1 LPLVVFSGSAAGSY
15 TGGRTELHV
24 NATTFRQLVRE
35 LDERFPGL
43 GKQVEDGMAVAIDG
57 VIYQDAY
64 GATLPEGAEIFLIPK
79 IAGG

>member
-1 LPLVVFSGSAAGSY
+1 MPRVVLSGSSCLALTGGQAELEVAAG
-15 TGGRTELHV
+15 
-24 NATTFRQLVRE
+24 TFRGLVRE

-43 GKQVEDGMAVAIDG
+43 GRQVEEGMAVAIDG

-64 GATLPEGAEIFLIPK
+64 GARLEEGSEIYLLPK